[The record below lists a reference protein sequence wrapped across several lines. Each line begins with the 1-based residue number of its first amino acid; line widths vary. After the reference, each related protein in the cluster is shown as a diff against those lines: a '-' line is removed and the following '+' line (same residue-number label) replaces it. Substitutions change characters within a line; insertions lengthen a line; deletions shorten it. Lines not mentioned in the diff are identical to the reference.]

1 MSKKLHE
8 IPSFSAAVPLTGT
21 SQRKHQR
28 KIFLFVSIESFTS
41 GSIDLSQ
48 SDFYRSLSWFHTR
61 DTDTDVSLSKNCH
74 LTDTRYLSCHVIRFW
89 WAWFNSEISPV
100 LSMRLGLE
108 TSNLFSSKWFYSS
121 MKKSSPSSFRANI
134 LHYSVHRMFGGEG
147 DQATLIKIAKS
158 EFVRLTIICV
168 SRNFIVKQTAK

>member
-1 MSKKLHE
+1 MSQKLHE
-8 IPSFSAAVPLTGT
+8 ILSFPAVVPLTGT

-28 KIFLFVSIESFTS
+28 KIFFLFPLSLLLA

-61 DTDTDVSLSKNCH
+61 DTGTDVSLSENCH

-147 DQATLIKIAKS
+147 DQATLIKIAES
-158 EFVRLTIICV
+158 EFVRLMIICI
-168 SRNFIVKQTAK
+168 SWNFIVKQTAK